1 MSRRMGADNYFSM
14 IPEWVLDADVSAKAV
29 RLYCVLQRYAN
40 SHGVCFP
47 SRTTLAE
54 RCKCSIRTIDQAID
68 ELQQIGAL
76 LVAKSRSERGDWANN
91 SYTVVTVDPHG
102 VVQKTTLP
110 SAEND
115 TTGGAENDTTGSAEN
130 DPLTKAIDNQS
141 HTNHMAT
148 AKAIAQGW
156 WEAQEQKPLQSF
168 IALVKVIERAVKAG
182 YETERIEGALSGMK
196 MVPTVAQLEAA
207 LKGIRFGKQDTGQTA
222 SQVAARKRLDETLAK
237 LNRERGT
244 E

>member
-1 MSRRMGADNYFSM
+1 MSKSVVKADHHFAM
-14 IPEWVLDADVSAKAV
+14 VPEWVLYADISSNAV
-29 RLYCVLQRYAN
+29 RVYATLRRFADQ
-40 SHGVCFP
+40 GGLCYP
-47 SRTTLAE
+47 SRRLLAV
-54 RCKCSIRTIDQAID
+54 KCHCSPATIDRALD
-68 ELQQIGAL
+68 ELQAVGA
-76 LVAKSRSERGDWANN
+76 VIVQGRVNKSGDRTSNL
-91 SYTVVTVDPHG
+91 YTVLSVPNGSPVDQGGSP
-102 VVQKTTLP
+102 VDNPLC
-110 SAEND
+110 
-115 TTGGAENDTTGSAEN
+115 TGDETPLLTGDEG
-130 DPLTKAIDNQS
+130 TIAIINESQP
-141 HTNHMAT
+141 NHMAT

-182 YETERIEGALSGMK
+182 YETERIEGALSAMK